1 MLVDVI
7 SAQPLH
13 HHQLRLRFNDGAE
26 GIVDIAKLV
35 ARKGV
40 FAPLLAEDYFRQLR
54 VDPEL
59 GTIVWPNG
67 ADIDPMVL
75 WSAATGQ
82 PTPFAAGVTA

>member
-7 SAQPLH
+7 SAQPPDR
-13 HHQLRLRFNDGAE
+13 HQLHLRFNDGTG
-26 GIVDIAKLV
+26 GIVDIASLV
-35 ARKGV
+35 SFKGV
-40 FAPLLAEDYFRQLR
+40 FAPLQAQDYFRQLR
-54 VDPEL
+54 VDPDL

-82 PTPFAAGVTA
+82 PIPF